1 MINVISEL
9 LILKHSYISWM
20 NLLVQS
26 VQILFQIFSLRP
38 CEAAMC
44 FSLWC
49 NCFVKKSLSGMLL
62 WSLETLFCIC
72 FSYNNFIWKLV
83 ETFSLDYFLC
93 KIDFF
98 FFWERLNP
106 LNSRLVF
113 FFFFFSSFMLVSGCG
128 IRYRLMISENIF
140 PPLFAF
146 LLSRPSFTISDLLKW
161 AFPISAKFCPR
172 RCLGFY
178 VW

>member
-1 MINVISEL
+1 MINFISEL

-49 NCFVKKSLSGMLL
+49 NCLVKKSLSGMRL

-113 FFFFFSSFMLVSGCG
+113 FSFPLLCWFQDVVSDTDSWFL
-128 IRYRLMISENIF
+128 RTF
-140 PPLFAF
+140 F
-146 LLSRPSFTISDLLKW
+146 LLSLPFFYLDLPLLSLICSNEL
-161 AFPISAKFCPR
+161 F
-172 RCLGFY
+172 L
-178 VW
+178 

>member
-26 VQILFQIFSLRP
+26 VQILFQIFSLSP
-38 CEAAMC
+38 CEAGMC

-113 FFFFFSSFMLVSGCG
+113 FFFF
-128 IRYRLMISENIF
+128 
-140 PPLFAF
+140 LFLFYVGFRMWYQIDSWFLRTFF
-146 LLSRPSFTISDLLKW
+146 LLSLPFFYLDLPLLSLICSNEL
-161 AFPISAKFCPR
+161 F
-172 RCLGFY
+172 L
-178 VW
+178 